1 MTTELTELV
10 FRFAEPSEEASA
22 EPTQGV
28 GEEISEKAMDIAE
41 HLAEDM
47 GIPTWGFIAI
57 VVGNESSRP
66 TFLVALYI
74 RRRCSRKLT
83 RPHSFAFN
91 HL

>member
-1 MTTELTELV
+1 MKNRIVTELV

-22 EPTQGV
+22 EPTKDV

-66 TFLVALYI
+66 TFLVAPCI
-74 RRRCSRKLT
+74 R
-83 RPHSFAFN
+83 
-91 HL
+91 